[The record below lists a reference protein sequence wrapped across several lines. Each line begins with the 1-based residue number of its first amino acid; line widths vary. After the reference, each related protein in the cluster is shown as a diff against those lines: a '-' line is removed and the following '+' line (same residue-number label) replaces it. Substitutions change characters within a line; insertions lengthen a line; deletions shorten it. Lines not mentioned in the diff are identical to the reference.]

1 MQKCATS
8 AFLDNTMRYD
18 RACTVLAIILL
29 AFALAACGEAD
40 RESDAFG
47 NFEAAETVVSAESS
61 GRLIDYRAR
70 EGERLAGGEIVAIV
84 DTTQLVLQ
92 RGALQAQRAA
102 AASRIQN
109 VRAQLDVLEERER
122 IADREQSRFE
132 NLVSRDAAPR
142 RQLDEASDQLRLLQ
156 REAQTVRS
164 QVTTIRSEMA
174 SVDAQIAQINEQ
186 ITRSI
191 IRNPVYGV
199 VLTSFVEP
207 HELAAPGRALYEIA
221 DLDTLF
227 LRAYVSGGQLPDVRL
242 GERVEVLVDDTG
254 GEIRTLPGTVSW
266 IASEAEFTPKLIQT
280 REDRVDL
287 VYAVRV
293 RVPNEDGRL
302 KIGMPGEVR
311 FINGRAENRQ
321 DAR

>member
-1 MQKCATS
+1 
-8 AFLDNTMRYD
+8 MRYD
-18 RACTVLAIILL
+18 RLGTLAAIIVLAVV
-29 AFALAACGEAD
+29 LAACGEVD

-70 EGERLAGGEIVAIV
+70 EGERLAAGEIVAIV

-191 IRNPVYGV
+191 IRNPVDGV

-311 FINGRAENRQ
+311 FINGRAANRQ

>member
-1 MQKCATS
+1 
-8 AFLDNTMRYD
+8 MRYD

-29 AFALAACGEAD
+29 AFALAACGETD
-40 RESDAFG
+40 RDSDAYG
-47 NFEAAETVVSAESS
+47 NFEAAEIVVSSESS

-70 EGERLAGGEIVAIV
+70 EGEHLAVGEIVAVV

-92 RGALQAQRAA
+92 RDALQAQRAA

-109 VRAQLDVLEERER
+109 VRAQLNVLEERER
-122 IADREQSRFE
+122 IAAREESRFE
-132 NLVSRDAAPR
+132 NLVSRDAAPA
-142 RQLDEASDQLRLLQ
+142 RQLDEASDQLRILQ
-156 REAQTVRS
+156 HEAQTVPS
-164 QVTTIRSEMA
+164 QIATIRSEIA

-191 IRNPVYGV
+191 IRNPVDGV
-199 VLTSFVEP
+199 VLTSFAEP

-242 GERVEVLVDDTG
+242 GEPVEVVVDAAGD
-254 GEIRTLPGTVSW
+254 EIRTLPGTVSW
-266 IASEAEFTPKLIQT
+266 IAPEAEFTPKLIQT
-280 REDRVDL
+280 RDDRVDL

-311 FINGRAENRQ
+311 FVNGRTANLQ
-321 DAR
+321 DG